1 MTNLD
6 LYKKVIDEN
15 GNIISNKPIKIA
27 DGLYVTLVSTSRR
40 VFVRVDTNDI
50 VNDAVIDIPKEY
62 RSLEGAAKTSILTSF
77 IVRGIAYR
85 IRYTIKCLP
94 HNYLNDF
101 IPSFI
106 PSHDEAHD
114 EDAPEKV
121 YDNEVVAEQDSEEL
135 LERVDWLYNLF
146 ANDEEKSSKKDKN
159 KKEKEKKDKKKS
171 NKTE

>member
-15 GNIISNKPIKIA
+15 GNLICRKPIKIM
-27 DGLYVTLVSTSRR
+27 DGLYVTLISNSRR
-40 VFVRVDTNDI
+40 VFVRFDTNDS
-50 VNDAVIDIPKEY
+50 VDKSFIDIPKGY
-62 RSLEGAAKTSILTSF
+62 RSLEGAEKTCMLASF
-77 IVRGIAYR
+77 IVSSIVCRVKSITFY
-85 IRYTIKCLP
+85 
-94 HNYLNDF
+94 
-101 IPSFI
+101 
-106 PSHDEAHD
+106 SH
-114 EDAPEKV
+114 PEKV

>member
-40 VFVRVDTNDI
+40 VFVRVDTNDNI
-50 VNDAVIDIPKEY
+50 DNAIIDIPKEY

-77 IVRGIAYR
+77 IVRRIACYVEPIVNGR
-85 IRYTIKCLP
+85 FR
-94 HNYLNDF
+94 HNLYGF

>member
-40 VFVRVDTNDI
+40 VFVRVDTNDNI
-50 VNDAVIDIPKEY
+50 DNAIIDIPKEY

-85 IRYTIKCLP
+85 IRYTVKCS
-94 HNYLNDF
+94 HDYLYDR
-101 IPSFI
+101 IPSYV
-106 PSHDEAHD
+106 EGYV
-114 EDAPEKV
+114 EGAPEKV

-159 KKEKEKKDKKKS
+159 KKEKDKKKS
-171 NKTE
+171 KTE